1 MNSER
6 FFKNLLFV
14 VTFLFLMACEKDAHD
29 YVNFVNHSDIPVWV
43 HMDSYSDDLKDHG
56 PIRTDDYVEANAALQ
71 IGTQSGFAW
80 EKRLYSGM
88 KLLVCI
94 Y

>member
-14 VTFLFLMACEKDAHD
+14 FTFLFLMACEKDAHD

-43 HMDSYSDDLKDHG
+43 HMDSYSDDPKDHG

-71 IGTQSGFAW
+71 IDTQSGFA
-80 EKRLYSGM
+80 
-88 KLLVCI
+88 
-94 Y
+94 